1 MAENRMTIGAI
12 AVGAWRD
19 GLAALWAQ
27 RGVALAAFLALT
39 LINLVPHLW
48 MQTPD
53 TVAPKPGADPLSA
66 DMVSRLISNGLIA
79 LVSALVAALALTPLA
94 IAVHRFILLGETT
107 SNYRIELGV
116 RRFRRFALFTFV
128 LQMIAMSPAALA
140 FLFLAVMKQI
150 PPAAMV
156 LLGLGLFVAMIA
168 GAVVILVLTV
178 RLTLLFPAVAV
189 DAPRAGWNRA
199 LDESRGHFWRILL
212 ALLLTAL
219 IGILVII
226 GAAVFQGIGAFLIA
240 HGHRAPGAV
249 IGSVGQAASNVLMAA
264 AFVAAA
270 SRLYRDMAGP
280 SAVQV
285 FRAA

>member
-1 MAENRMTIGAI
+1 MAESRMTIGAI

-19 GLAALWAQ
+19 GLAALSAQ
-27 RGVALAAFLALT
+27 RGVTLAAFLALT
-39 LINLVPHLW
+39 LINLLPHLW
-48 MQTPD
+48 LPVPD
-53 TVAPKPGADPLSA
+53 PAALKPGADPLSA
-66 DMVSRLISNGLIA
+66 DMVSRLIGNGLIT
-79 LVSALVAALALTPLA
+79 LVSALVAALALAPLA
-94 IAVHRFILLGETT
+94 IAIHRFILLDETT
-107 SNYRIELGV
+107 SSYRIELGE

-140 FLFLAVMKQI
+140 FLFLAVIKRI

-156 LLGLGLFVAMIA
+156 LLGLGLLVAMIA
-168 GAVVILVLTV
+168 GAIVILVLTV

-212 ALLLTAL
+212 ALLLTGL

-226 GAAVFQGIGAFLIA
+226 GTAVFQGVGAFLIT
-240 HGHRAPGAV
+240 HGYPAPGAV
-249 IGSVGQAASNVLMAA
+249 VSSVAQAASNVLMAA

-270 SRLYRDMAGP
+270 SRLYRDFTGQ
-280 SAVQV
+280 SALPTFQ
-285 FRAA
+285 AA